1 MVSGVGHQIDTTLCD
16 LAADA
21 VGATPSNAAEIVFP
35 DRRELLGRTEI
46 LRAGLARAAGGR
58 LHLSQIRLNETVR
71 KLAALSP
78 ANRLALIDRRRILA
92 RERLV
97 SAALLRTEREAGR
110 RERAEETMN
119 RAMRDR
125 IARTGQNLLLLRKRM
140 EAMNPRAVLDRGY
153 AMVLTDGNRILATA
167 EQARKEK
174 DMILQFSDGQ
184 VAVAGKETQ

>member
-1 MVSGVGHQIDTTLCD
+1 
-16 LAADA
+16 
-21 VGATPSNAAEIVFP
+21 
-35 DRRELLGRTEI
+35 
-46 LRAGLARAAGGR
+46 
-58 LHLSQIRLNETVR
+58 
-71 KLAALSP
+71 
-78 ANRLALIDRRRILA
+78 
-92 RERLV
+92 
-97 SAALLRTEREAGR
+97 
-110 RERAEETMN
+110 MN

-153 AMVLTDGNRILATA
+153 AMVLTEGNRILATA